1 MRNAVSTLFIALA
14 LGVPAP
20 AHAVHNDSQFWASVN
35 AKVRFDRWSL
45 SEEIM
50 TRFSKDKNG
59 LYEVESNT
67 MLGYAVNGR
76 LTLAAGYTHDPQYS
90 DGHFTVMERRAREQA
105 SFAKLARLGGG
116 TFDARLRMEER
127 WREGEGG
134 TGWRLRPYIRYIRPF
149 TEGGKTALVISHES
163 FVNLNRTSFQS
174 DGGYTRMRNLIAVS
188 TPVARNV
195 VGELGYLNQY
205 SFVRGGEDSMDH
217 VAMFSVGMTIDD
229 GD

>member
-1 MRNAVSTLFIALA
+1 MKRLPLICVSVCA
-14 LGVPAP
+14 LGSTSAR
-20 AHAVHNDSQFWASVN
+20 ASSDSQIWTTEAVN
-35 AKVRFDRWSL
+35 LKLGGNWRAQ
-45 SEEIM
+45 EELVE
-50 TRFSKDKNG
+50 RFSDNRSG
-59 LYEVESNT
+59 LYEIESNT
-67 MLGYAVNGR
+67 LLGYK
-76 LTLAAGYTHDPQYS
+76 LSKSTTLWAGYTHDPQYS
-90 DGHFTVMERRAREQA
+90 GGDFTVMERRAREQA

-188 TPVARNV
+188 TPIARNV